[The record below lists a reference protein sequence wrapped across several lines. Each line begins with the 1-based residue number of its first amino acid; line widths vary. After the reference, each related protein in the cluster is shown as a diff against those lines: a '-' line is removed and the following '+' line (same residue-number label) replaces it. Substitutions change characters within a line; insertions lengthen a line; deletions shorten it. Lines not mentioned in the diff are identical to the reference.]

1 MKITKSKL
9 KQIIKEELS
18 RVLGENV
25 PNPEFRAKV
34 ADAPIR
40 YWEEPKTGRDL
51 HIDGIK
57 KKLYGM
63 HPDGTP
69 GTRRNWAETKD
80 GKPDGPKTLYWLDA
94 NAPRWDRYMDD
105 EDIQARGKYQEQL
118 EWNIS
123 TLEGQ
128 LAAFRGAEG
137 GSVDLPRGEQVD

>member
-25 PNPEFRAKV
+25 PSPEFRAKV
-34 ADAPIR
+34 A
-40 YWEEPKTGRDL
+40 KGRGRAL

-57 KKLYGM
+57 KKLYGV

-69 GTRRNWAETKD
+69 GTRRNWAETRD
-80 GKPDGPKTLYWLDA
+80 GKPDGKKTLYWLDA
-94 NAPRWDRYMDD
+94 NAPLGDRYMDD

>member
-18 RVLGENV
+18 KVLGENV

-34 ADAPIR
+34 A
-40 YWEEPKTGRDL
+40 KGRGRAL

-57 KKLYGM
+57 KKLYGV

-94 NAPRWDRYMDD
+94 NAPQWDRDMDD